1 MKTKNTPDM
10 GEDKKSNTTSLAAK
24 KQSNKKHET
33 MTDLKRVKEV
43 LNSDAVSSSGDDNDN
58 DSSSSS
64 SLDIEDSTLS
74 VNKGLKK

>member
-1 MKTKNTPDM
+1 
-10 GEDKKSNTTSLAAK
+10 
-24 KQSNKKHET
+24 